1 MKFVEGI
8 IDFLIKDYK
17 IRFRPHKNSFK
28 YHKNQ
33 IFKIVN
39 SYNYNKNFIF
49 DLDDNSFDYIL
60 KAKYF
65 ITDWSGAS
73 FEYSF
78 FTLRP
83 VIFMQT
89 PLKINNPDYNKID
102 YVPKEIFI
110 RDKMGVILKKN
121 EINNIKVT
129 FRRIDFEIKKYNDNI
144 LKLRNSLLFNFG
156 ESSKKGKI
164 FLREILNEI

>member
-1 MKFVEGI
+1 
-8 IDFLIKDYK
+8 
-17 IRFRPHKNSFK
+17 
-28 YHKNQ
+28 
-33 IFKIVN
+33 
-39 SYNYNKNFIF
+39 
-49 DLDDNSFDYIL
+49 
-60 KAKYF
+60 
-65 ITDWSGAS
+65 
-73 FEYSF
+73 
-78 FTLRP
+78 
-83 VIFMQT
+83 MQT

-102 YVPKEIFI
+102 YVPKEIFYT
-110 RDKMGVILKKN
+110 RQNGSNFKKN